1 MSVNLEKNEN
11 KHGEKKSLKIFFIK
25 LISTAV
31 AVIIVINVIFN
42 LIFAERLKILDQLL
56 LLERSDV
63 RAEMKEKIRN
73 ELNES
78 LNKENLIYEKDKIL
92 LYKLYKK
99 LKIWTTPPPHAS
111 LPEISD
117 LWSGKHRI
125 TSSDNPW
132 TLEMHGNHF
141 S

>member
-11 KHGEKKSLKIFFIK
+11 KNGEKKSLKIFFIK

-42 LIFAERLKILDQLL
+42 LIFAERLEILDQLL

-99 LKIWTTPPPHAS
+99 LKK
-111 LPEISD
+111 EFQD
-117 LWSGKHRI
+117 LDKSK
-125 TSSDNPW
+125 
-132 TLEMHGNHF
+132 L
-141 S
+141 